1 MMAVNSNSVANGSKR
16 PRLSS
21 LGQDEEEAAFG
32 WVVKS
37 SRQARDCVN
46 PVRSCE
52 EKYFK
57 EPMEKRNKD
66 KELIKLSIGE
76 RLAGFN

>member
-1 MMAVNSNSVANGSKR
+1 MAVNCNSVANGSKW
-16 PRLSS
+16 PCLSS
-21 LGQDEEEAAFG
+21 LDHEEATFG

-57 EPMEKRNKD
+57 EPMERRNKD

-76 RLAGFN
+76 QAPVTELV